1 MAKSQGDTSQLV
13 EVNDSGDEQPPR
25 LEGEGN
31 EEGMQGNEEGEMEEE
46 TKQPE

>member
-1 MAKSQGDTSQLV
+1 MEKSQGDTSQPI

-31 EEGMQGNEEGEMEEE
+31 EEGETEEE